1 MLVNSTNFEKF
12 EWKFNFFKISAPARI
27 QDVYKQINKFNQKK
41 KKTIIEYKQQ
51 PNTSFFNRIY
61 VLQIIAVI
69 KIHKHKKKHVDKEYW
84 RNPLS
89 ESYGE

>member
-41 KKTIIEYKQQ
+41 KK
-51 PNTSFFNRIY
+51 P
-61 VLQIIAVI
+61 
-69 KIHKHKKKHVDKEYW
+69 
-84 RNPLS
+84 
-89 ESYGE
+89 